1 MNEEG
6 IINIESFITALI
18 GLVIVAFISL
28 LLYRRRNAKQKKIEM
43 EAELLKKNKQ
53 VTNDFASDP
62 DKNSLS

>member
-28 LLYRRRNAKQKKIEM
+28 LLYRRRNAKRKKIEM

-53 VTNDFASDP
+53 PTNDSE
-62 DKNSLS
+62 KK